1 MLTRCT
7 QWGRLAAPFLF
18 LLSSAVHGHG
28 ARSDVRVDMAAL
40 RAQGVVVEI
49 HQDFL
54 APQLV
59 VSNRSGK
66 RLEILDDDGRA
77 FLRIGPQKA
86 EADIATEA
94 FHQSRL
100 SGGATAPKGVL
111 SATPRWRTVNQEPSF
126 GWFDPRIATG
136 ALDIPY
142 AVRSIGTEMPF
153 GEWRIPARL
162 GVDAIE
168 LRGVFTYT
176 PPLTGA
182 AIAKLV
188 ESGPIAMGVQVQLS
202 PGPVPA
208 VFLRNSGAQTVAVLD
223 AGGKP
228 FLKIGKDG
236 VWADTSSPA
245 WRASGNA
252 ANLAPTGWQQ
262 ISKSNSHSWL
272 EPRAAWSGTLPAAL
286 PPAGLLNEWSIP
298 LLVGDER
305 KTLRGINQWVTRSA
319 SDAKL
324 ARPKAKTR

>member
-1 MLTRCT
+1 M
-7 QWGRLAAPFLF
+7 QWGRVAASLLF
-18 LLSSAVHGHG
+18 LLSGLAHAHA
-28 ARSDVRVDMAAL
+28 ARNDVRVDMAAL
-40 RAQGVVVEI
+40 KVEGVVVEI

-54 APQLV
+54 APQFV

-66 RLEILDDDGRA
+66 LLEILDAQGRA

-100 SGGATAPKGVL
+100 SGGAAAPKGVL

-142 AVRSIGTEMPF
+142 AIRQIGNEMPF
-153 GEWRIPARL
+153 AEWRIPARL
-162 GVDAIE
+162 GAQAIE

-176 PPLTGA
+176 PPLAGA
-182 AIAKLV
+182 AIAKLLDV
-188 ESGPIAMGVQVQLS
+188 APIASDVQVQLS

-208 VFLRNSGAQTVAVLD
+208 LFLRNGSGQTVAVLD
-223 AGGKP
+223 DQGKP
-228 FLKIGKDG
+228 FLKISRDG

-245 WRASGNA
+245 WLDSGNA
-252 ANLAPTGWQQ
+252 ADVTNAGWQQ

-272 EPRAAWSGTLPAAL
+272 EPRAAWRGTLPAPL
-286 PPAGLLNEWSIP
+286 PADGVLNQWSIP
-298 LLVGDER
+298 LLLGEQR
-305 KTLRGINQWVTRSA
+305 KTLRGVNQWVTRGSA
-319 SDAKL
+319 DAKL
-324 ARPKAKTR
+324 ARPQVKTR